1 MPASF
6 IIRKATNGQFHFN
19 LTAANN
25 KNILSSETYRDKS
38 GAQAGIA
45 SVRANCAADSNYD
58 RRTSSGG
65 HAYFVLMAANK
76 EVIGRSEMYSSKSS
90 MERGIAS
97 VKRNGARPSSAT
109 KPDQHSNP
117 NRAALCSTHPQAT
130 CAAAQ

>member
-6 IIRKATNGQFHFN
+6 ILRRATDGQFHFN

-38 GAQAGIA
+38 GALAGIK
-45 SVRANCAADSNYD
+45 SVQANCGSDAHYD
-58 RRTSSGG
+58 RRTSTKGQ
-65 HAYFVLMAANK
+65 AYFVLLAANN

-97 VKRNGARPSSAT
+97 VKRNGR
-109 KPDQHSNP
+109 K
-117 NRAALCSTHPQAT
+117 AAVRDEA
-130 CAAAQ
+130 